1 MRNDTWYVIT
11 YSDNFSPYYTPITR
25 LIFWIKEI
33 MKKIN
38 FSGGEPFLIKNGS
51 NLGLWIIENISIIRT
66 LFGWDGDILQGGP
79 WHRVSQLSA
88 MEVRSRRSGWRSL
101 DTIWTSWPSL
111 LTHLILTWQE
121 WSQIRNQI
129 QSSGESDKSQEQV
142 LHLQC
147 PVQVGQQVRLHGDYN
162 QQYQVFDVKI
172 CVSSPSF

>member
-1 MRNDTWYVIT
+1 MRNDTRYVIS

-111 LTHLILTWQE
+111 LTHLILTSMTRLVADQE
-121 WSQIRNQI
+121 PDPVIWRVLQESGTGAPPIMSCSSWTLWSTSTILWRI
-129 QSSGESDKSQEQV
+129 WLKISGIYV
-142 LHLQC
+142 LH
-147 PVQVGQQVRLHGDYN
+147 R
-162 QQYQVFDVKI
+162 
-172 CVSSPSF
+172 